1 MTDVNPLS
9 REELHAQVQHRL
21 IEELGS
27 TERRLRRLLQILPEV
42 AFQCDEN
49 ERVTYLN
56 EAWHTL
62 LGYEINDSIGEP
74 LSSFLLDEDRDSW
87 PKFPRPGEA
96 DREVQLRFR
105 AKEGEARWFLVM
117 LRTTAEGEHTGLL
130 HDVTDRIEL
139 ESQLRQAQKMEAVG
153 RLAGGVAH
161 DFNNLLTVIIGT
173 CEGLLSSPPEEEA
186 ARRADVQTVLEATDR
201 AAKLTRQLLAF
212 GRRQVMS
219 FQVLSLGTVIEEM
232 GSILER
238 LIGSGIVIEID
249 DRADGGWVCA
259 DPIHLEQVIMN
270 LAVNARDAMPH
281 GGRIHFEI
289 SEVEICEGELRS
301 GLSPGPYVRLNVSD
315 TGSGIAPQHLEQ
327 IFDPFFT
334 TKEAGQGTGLGL
346 ATTHGIISQSGG
358 AIDVES
364 RLGEG
369 SSFSIHLPR
378 ALREEE
384 EMRDGEAVNPSQR
397 GDRET
402 ILVVDDD
409 DMIRQLATRILTEGG
424 YSVLDAGS
432 VSEAKQRIEEH
443 SGELDLVITDLM
455 MPVSSGRMLT
465 EWLAKERP
473 DVSVILMSGLGERVQ
488 EEGVV
493 FLEKP
498 FRKEDLLEKVRT
510 AIKT

>member
-1 MTDVNPLS
+1 MTDPNALS
-9 REELHAQVQHRL
+9 RDELHAQVHHRL

-27 TERRLRRLLQILPEV
+27 TERRLRRLLEVLPEV
-42 AFQCDEN
+42 AFQCDED

-62 LGYEINDSIGEP
+62 LGHEIEDSLGA
-74 LSSFLLDEDRDSW
+74 LLTSYLLEEDRASW
-87 PKFPRPGEA
+87 PGFPDSGEA

-105 AKEGEARWFLVM
+105 SKEGEARWFLVK

-130 HDVTDRIEL
+130 HDVTDRVEL
-139 ESQLRQAQKMEAVG
+139 ERQLRQAQKMEAVG

-173 CEGLLSSPPEEEA
+173 CEGLLSSQPEEEQTH
-186 ARRADVQTVLEATDR
+186 RAEVETVLEASDR

-219 FQVLSLGTVIEEM
+219 FKVLSISALIEEM

-238 LIGSGIVIEID
+238 LVGSDIAIEVH

-259 DPIHLEQVIMN
+259 DPTHLEQVVMN
-270 LAVNARDAMPH
+270 LVVNARDAMPD
-281 GGRIHFEI
+281 GGRIHLEI
-289 SEVEICEGELRS
+289 TNSKLPDGEPRS
-301 GLSPGPYVRLNVSD
+301 GLPSGSYVKLTVSD

-334 TKEAGQGTGLGL
+334 TKGAGRGTGLGL

-369 SSFSIHLPR
+369 TSFNIHLPR
-378 ALREEE
+378 AIEKE
-384 EMRDGEAVNPSQR
+384 GVSPGAVDPPSLGKQ
-397 GDRET
+397 ET

-409 DMIRQLATRILTEGG
+409 DMIRQLAVRMLTEGG
-424 YSVLDAGS
+424 YSVLEAES
-432 VSEAKQRIEEH
+432 VAEAKQQIEGHPREP
-443 SGELDLVITDLM
+443 DVVITDLT
-455 MPVSSGRMLT
+455 MPVSNGRTLK
-465 EWLAKERP
+465 EWLARKRP
-473 DVSVILMSGLGERVQ
+473 NVSVILMSGLGERV
-488 EEGVV
+488 EGDGGA

-498 FRKEDLLEKVRT
+498 FRKRDLLEKVR
-510 AIKT
+510 ASIGP